1 MAPSDWLNNVSK
13 ILIKTLRQAWRAIV
27 AVVGF
32 TLILLGVVMFV
43 TPGPGWLVV
52 FLGLSVLAAE
62 FVWARRLLKRLKEK
76 GAEVSSAIFGA
87 QKSSQ

>member
-1 MAPSDWLNNVSK
+1 MAE
-13 ILIKTLRQAWRAIV
+13 ILIKTLRQAWRLIV

-32 TLILLGVVMFV
+32 TLILVGIVMFL

-62 FVWARRLLKRLKEK
+62 FVWARHLLKRLKEK
-76 GAEVSSAIFGA
+76 GAEMTNAIFGA
-87 QKSSQ
+87 QKSR